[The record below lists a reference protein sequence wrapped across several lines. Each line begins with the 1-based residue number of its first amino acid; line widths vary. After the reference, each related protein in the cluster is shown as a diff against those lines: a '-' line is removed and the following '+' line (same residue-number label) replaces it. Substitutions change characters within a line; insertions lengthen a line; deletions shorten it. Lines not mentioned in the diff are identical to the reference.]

1 MCYHSTRLCGNDQN
15 AVNFWRRILPYLVLN
30 VIVSAAT
37 TLLVLALWDRS
48 QPQALLFSMGG
59 TPAVASALPGSPD
72 ADPDAQIGA
81 TLPPLD
87 APVIEI
93 EAVIGAGDPAAEALV
108 LKRIGEGE
116 LLLTG
121 WKISNGRGSE
131 YIFPYLVLN
140 KNGSVRLYTRG
151 GVNSVIE
158 LYWGLAES
166 VWHSGDT
173 ATLTDPQGNLRASFT
188 VP

>member
-1 MCYHSTRLCGNDQN
+1 M
-15 AVNFWRRILPYLVLN
+15 NFWRRVFPYLILN
-30 VIVSAAT
+30 IIVSAAT
-37 TLLVLALWDRS
+37 TLLVLALWDQR
-48 QPQALLFSMGG
+48 QPQALPITTSGL
-59 TPAVASALPGSPD
+59 PAVEPAPIQPGAAPSAQVS
-72 ADPDAQIGA
+72 A

-93 EAVIGAGDPAAEALV
+93 EAVIGAGDPATEAVV
-108 LKRIGEGE
+108 LKRVGEGE

-121 WKISNGRGSE
+121 WKITNGRGSE

-140 KNGSVRLYTRG
+140 KNGSVRLYTRSG
-151 GVNSVIE
+151 TNSVIE

-166 VWHSGDT
+166 VWRSGDT
-173 ATLTDPQGNLRASFT
+173 ASLTDPEGNIRAVFT